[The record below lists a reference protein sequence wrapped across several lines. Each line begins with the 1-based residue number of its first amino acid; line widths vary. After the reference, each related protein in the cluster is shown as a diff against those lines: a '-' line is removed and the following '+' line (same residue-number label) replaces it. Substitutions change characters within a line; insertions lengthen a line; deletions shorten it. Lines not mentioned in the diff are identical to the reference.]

1 MKQNSD
7 TPLALQA
14 ESVWFS
20 YRNHDYVL
28 RDVSLSIPAGK
39 HTVIMGPSGTGK
51 TTLLRVLAGILK
63 PGRGRIAVFDQPV
76 DGRGQRELS
85 PLIGYIPQQLGLVRN
100 LSALDNVLMGAFGRL
115 GDTKSLFGLFPP
127 KEIDA
132 AHAALDMM
140 GIDDKSAE
148 QVFHLSG
155 GERQRVAIAR
165 TLLQQPRIVIAD
177 EFASDLD
184 LAMAYEIL
192 GRIRNAAEKENITF
206 IMSMHRIGLARRFG
220 DEVLALENGAIVRGF
235 IGNEILETA
244 REAAIE
250 ATTL

>member
-1 MKQNSD
+1 MIENGNAP
-7 TPLALQA
+7 TALNA
-14 ESVWFS
+14 EQVWFA
-20 YRNHDYVL
+20 YPQHDAVL
-28 RDVSLSIPAGK
+28 RDVSLAIPAGK

-63 PGRGRIAVFDQPV
+63 PSRGRITVFDQPV

-100 LSALDNVLMGAFGRL
+100 LSALDNVLMGALGRL
-115 GDTKSLFGLFPP
+115 GDTTSLFGLFP
-127 KEIDA
+127 KAEIDA
-132 AHAALDMM
+132 AHAALEMM
-140 GIDDKSAE
+140 GIDHKSKA

-192 GRIRNAAEKENITF
+192 DRIRNAAEKDNITF
-206 IMSMHRIGLARRFG
+206 IMSMHRVGLARRFG
-220 DEVLALENGAIVRGF
+220 DEVLALEDGAIVRGF

-244 REAAIE
+244 QE

>member
-1 MKQNSD
+1 VTQNGD
-7 TPLALQA
+7 APIALNA
-14 ESVWFS
+14 EQVWFS
-20 YRNHDYVL
+20 YPHRDAVL
-28 RDVSLSIPAGK
+28 KNVSLSIPAGK

-51 TTLLRVLAGILK
+51 TTLLRVFAGILK
-63 PGRGRIAVFDQPV
+63 PSRGRITVFDQPV

-85 PLIGYIPQQLGLVRN
+85 ALIGYIPQQLGLVRN

-115 GDTKSLFGLFPP
+115 GDTKSLLGLFPRA
-127 KEIDA
+127 EIAA

-140 GIDDKSAE
+140 GIDHKSEA

-165 TLLQQPRIVIAD
+165 TLLQHPRIVIAD

-192 GRIRNAAEKENITF
+192 DRIRNAAERENITF

-220 DEVLALENGAIVRGF
+220 DEVLALEAGAIVRGF
-235 IGNEILETA
+235 IGNEILETDQ
-244 REAAIE
+244 ED
-250 ATTL
+250 TTV

>member
-1 MKQNSD
+1 MTANGNA
-7 TPLALQA
+7 PIALSA
-14 ESVWFS
+14 EQVWYS
-20 YRNHDYVL
+20 YPHHNAVL
-28 RDVSLSIPAGK
+28 RNVSLSIPAGK

-63 PGRGRIAVFDQPV
+63 PSRGHITVFDQPV
-76 DGRGQRELS
+76 DGRGQRQLS

-100 LSALDNVLMGAFGRL
+100 LSALDNVLMGALGRL
-115 GDTKSLFGLFPP
+115 GDTKSLLGLVPRA
-127 KEIDA
+127 EIDS

-140 GIDDKSAE
+140 GIDHKSEA

-165 TLLQQPRIVIAD
+165 TLLQRPRIVIAD

-192 GRIRNAAEKENITF
+192 DRIRNAAERENITF
-206 IMSMHRIGLARRFG
+206 IMSMHRFGLARRFG
-220 DEVLALENGAIVRGF
+220 DDVLALEDGAIVRGF

-244 REAAIE
+244 QEAAP
-250 ATTL
+250 L

>member
-1 MKQNSD
+1 MSNNGNA
-7 TPLALQA
+7 PIALTA
-14 ESVWFS
+14 EQVWFS
-20 YRNHDYVL
+20 YPYHEAVL
-28 RDVSLSIPAGK
+28 RNVSLSIPAGK
-39 HTVIMGPSGTGK
+39 HTVIMGPSGIGK

-63 PGRGRIAVFDQPV
+63 PNRGRITVFDQPV
-76 DGRGQRELS
+76 DGGGQRELS

-100 LSALDNVLMGAFGRL
+100 LSALDNVLMGALGRL
-115 GDTKSLFGLFPP
+115 GDTKSLLGLFPRA
-127 KEIDA
+127 EIDA

-140 GIDDKSAE
+140 GIDHKSEA

-165 TLLQQPRIVIAD
+165 TLLQRPRIVIAD

-192 GRIRNAAEKENITF
+192 DRIRNAAEREKITF
-206 IMSMHRIGLARRFG
+206 IMSMHRVGLARRFG
-220 DEVLALENGAIVRGF
+220 DEVLFLAQGAIVPGF

-244 REAAIE
+244 QEAAP
-250 ATTL
+250 L

>member
-1 MKQNSD
+1 VSENGNA
-7 TPLALQA
+7 PIALNA
-14 ESVWFS
+14 EQVWFS
-20 YRNHDYVL
+20 YPHHGAVL
-28 RDVSLSIPAGK
+28 KNVSLSIPAGK

-63 PGRGRIAVFDQPV
+63 PSRGRITVFNQPV
-76 DGRGQRELS
+76 DGRSQRELS
-85 PLIGYIPQQLGLVRN
+85 SLIGYIPQQLGLVRN
-100 LSALDNVLMGAFGRL
+100 LSALDNVLMGALGRL
-115 GDTKSLFGLFPP
+115 GDTQSLLGLFPRQ
-127 KEIDA
+127 EINA
-132 AHAALDMM
+132 AHAALEMM

-165 TLLQQPRIVIAD
+165 TLLQRPRIVIAD

-192 GRIRNAAEKENITF
+192 GRIRSAAERENLTF
-206 IMSMHRIGLARRFG
+206 IMSMHRVGLARTFG
-220 DEVLALENGAIVRGF
+220 DGVLALQNGEIMRGF

-244 REAAIE
+244 QEAA
-250 ATTL
+250 TL